1 MYSVIFSGN
10 DQNASEDSDQDTEF
24 RSEIRF
30 IQTDDLDEEELFFTV
45 GAIEKWFLQ
54 QIDDGFMKSSQ
65 VESKKKYGEWIGKQM
80 KAFIGVMC
88 QKASIEDYSGK
99 S

>member
-1 MYSVIFSGN
+1 MLTKLLSLSN
-10 DQNASEDSDQDTEF
+10 NWSLK
-24 RSEIRF
+24 RF

-65 VESKKKYGEWIGKQM
+65 VESKKKYGEWIAKQI
-80 KAFIGVMC
+80 KAFIGVLC